1 MSKKDSEKKEKR
13 SIKKEDLKQIS
24 KLLRYLKPYKW
35 TFILGLIFLFLTGGT
50 ALVFPA
56 LMGDLINASTAKVED
71 INKVAGILTVVFI
84 FQAIFSYFR
93 IYLFSVVTEKSLAN
107 LRQDLYSH
115 LIRMPMAFFS
125 SQRVGELNSRI
136 SSDISLL
143 QETFQTTIAELIR
156 QLIIIIGGV
165 IFLSFIS
172 IKLTLFMLMVVPIIA
187 VAAVFFGRFIK
198 KLSKQT
204 QDEIA
209 KSNTVVEETFQGIF
223 NVKSFTNER
232 FELGRYREAIAK
244 SVSTAIRGA
253 KWRGGFASFIIFC
266 LFGSII
272 AVVWRG
278 TILVQS
284 DPDFKIGNLISFI
297 LYTVFIGASFGGV
310 ANLYSQVLKAI
321 GATEKLFGY
330 FTEEPEEIVLD
341 SEQKIEVQGNIQL
354 DQITFSYPSR
364 KELDV
369 LKNVSFQVNAGEK
382 VALVG
387 ASGSGKSTLA
397 QLIMNFYKVE
407 RGDIRIDNK
416 SIKDYDLSALR
427 SQIGI
432 VPQDT
437 FLFGGTIRENI
448 LYGNINAKEEQ
459 ILQAA
464 KQANAFD
471 FISEFPDGFDTVVGE
486 RGVQL
491 SGGQRQRV
499 AIARAILKDPK
510 ILILDEATSAL
521 DAESEHVVQEALEKL
536 MKGRTS
542 LIIAH
547 RLATVKGVDRIIVME
562 RGQIAEVGT
571 HEELVQKTDGIYANL
586 SSLQALEV

>member
-1 MSKKDSEKKEKR
+1 MARSNKEEKERRK
-13 SIKKEDLKQIS
+13 IKKEDMKQIS
-24 KLLRYLKPYKW
+24 KLLRYLKPHRW
-35 TFILGLIFLFLTGGT
+35 TFTLGLVFLFLTGGT
-50 ALVFPA
+50 ALIFPA
-56 LMGDLINASTAKVED
+56 LMGELINASTAKIED
-71 INKVAGILTVVFI
+71 INEIALILTVVFI
-84 FQAIFSYFR
+84 FQAVFSYFR
-93 IYLFSVVTEKSLAN
+93 IYLFSLVTEKSLAQ
-107 LRQDLYSH
+107 LRKDLYSH
-115 LIRMPMAFFS
+115 LIRMPMSFFS

-156 QLIIIIGGV
+156 QLIIIVGGV

-172 IKLTLFMLMVVPIIA
+172 VKLTLFMLLVVPIIA
-187 VAAVFFGRFIK
+187 VVAVFFGRYIK
-198 KLSKQT
+198 KLSKLT
-204 QDEIA
+204 QDQIA
-209 KSNTVVEETFQGIF
+209 QSNTVVEETFQGIF
-223 NVKSFTNER
+223 NVKSFTNEK
-232 FELGRYREAIAK
+232 FELGRYSVAIGKAM
-244 SVSTAIRGA
+244 VTAIKGA

-278 TILVQS
+278 TVLVQS
-284 DPDFKIGNLISFI
+284 DPDFMIGDLISFI

-330 FTEEPEEIVLD
+330 FEESHEEVSLEEIKGTPL
-341 SEQKIEVQGNIQL
+341 IGNITL
-354 DQITFSYPSR
+354 DAVNFAYPSR
-364 KELDV
+364 SDIQV
-369 LKNVSFQVNAGEK
+369 LEDISFSVQAGEK

-387 ASGSGKSTLA
+387 ASGSGKSTLV
-397 QLIMNFYKVE
+397 QLLMNFYQVE
-407 RGDIRIDNK
+407 NGQILIDGK
-416 SIKDYDLSALR
+416 SLASYEISDLR

-437 FLFGGTIRENI
+437 FLFGGTVRENI
-448 LYGNINAKEEQ
+448 LYGNVEASESQ
-459 ILQAA
+459 IIEAA
-464 KQANAFD
+464 KKANAFE
-471 FISEFPDGFDTVVGE
+471 FINAFPEKFETVVGE

-521 DAESEHVVQEALEKL
+521 DAESEHVVQEALEEL

-547 RLATVKGVDRIIVME
+547 RLATVKGVDRIIVLDK
-562 RGQIAEVGT
+562 GKIAEVGS
-571 HEELVQKTDGIYANL
+571 HEELIHKDGGIYANL
-586 SSLQALEV
+586 TALQALEV